1 MCCCR
6 QERLQYSTSVNSLAG
21 DILATAGGQYTQMSS
36 DLTAPLGD
44 IAIAASNVSI
54 KSAYDTTSVLNLVR
68 QQQSGITLSASH
80 PVVQAAQT
88 AVDMVKLANRT
99 TNARYQA
106 MALLTAGKIGRA
118 HV

>member
-54 KSAYDTTSVLNLVR
+54 KSA
-68 QQQSGITLSASH
+68 
-80 PVVQAAQT
+80 
-88 AVDMVKLANRT
+88 
-99 TNARYQA
+99 
-106 MALLTAGKIGRA
+106 
-118 HV
+118 